1 MVEWLEAVINWI
13 TGINTSSVIAP
24 GITIATVSL
33 VLQYISHRNSVLDS
47 EFERQTKIHQFTG
60 EQPVNLQNFTGE
72 EYDITVELTK
82 TVVVEKDSK
91 IYDFWKY
98 FWPLSDISGHTL
110 LVFHLSRDGGMGY
123 GLYAI
128 EGWSNDSLIERGM
141 IMNYS
146 YQKSLLF
153 IQVDSV
159 DVRKVTPAIGLIADS
174 PNLELT
180 EDDEVLKKNLGVFG

>member
-1 MVEWLEAVINWI
+1 MVEYLEVLVNWI
-13 TGINTSSVIAP
+13 TGIDTSSLIAP
-24 GITIATVSL
+24 GLTIATVSL

-60 EQPVNLQNFTGE
+60 EQPVNLQDFTGNQ
-72 EYDITVELTK
+72 YDITVELTK
-82 TVVVEKDSK
+82 TVVHEKDSK
-91 IYDFWKY
+91 IYQFWKY

-110 LVFHLSRDGGMGY
+110 LAFDLTRDGGMGY

-128 EGWSNDSLIERGM
+128 EGWPDDSLIERGM
-141 IMNYS
+141 IMNFS

-159 DVRKVTPAIGLIADS
+159 DIRKVTPAIALIANS
-174 PNLELT
+174 SNLELT
-180 EDDEVLKKNLGVFG
+180 EDDEVLKKNLGVFS